1 MKIDW
6 QKVGIKKLAAT
17 ISAHLQKNDIE
28 VVLVGGACVSL
39 YTDNQYMSF
48 DIDLITESSIRKII
62 PVLEELG
69 FKNTA
74 GRLF

>member
-28 VVLVGGACVSL
+28 VVLVGGACVSGGVRGRF
-39 YTDNQYMSF
+39 SF
-48 DIDLITESSIRKII
+48 EHDICIIT
-62 PVLEELG
+62 
-69 FKNTA
+69 
-74 GRLF
+74 